1 MLKKFKNPIIFA
13 LVLLP
18 VALIGG
24 FFTSI
29 YMAETY
35 DPVMLSEMMSQAGIS
50 DINILHIVTA
60 IQIAGQMLLMGFF
73 GYILTEKTGLLKSF
87 KIGKSGLIPTIILTI
102 IGSIIFIALEY
113 GVFANLIPE
122 IAASYEAKPTMA
134 YMISCLTYGG
144 VLEEIMMRW
153 FLMSL
158 LAFIIWKLFFK
169 KEAAVPKGVLI
180 GVNIVVALL
189 FAAGHLPTTAM
200 TMGITPL
207 ILVRCFTLNSLAG
220 LICGHLYMKHGI
232 QYAMLSH
239 AGFHILWKIFWILFV

>member
-1 MLKKFKNPIIFA
+1 MLKKFRKPLLFTLA
-13 LVLLP
+13 LLP
-18 VALIGG
+18 IGLIGG
-24 FFTSI
+24 FFTSL
-29 YMAETY
+29 YLEETY
-35 DPVMLSEMMSQAGIS
+35 DPAALAKMLTQTGIS
-50 DINILHIVTA
+50 DIFTLHIITA
-60 IQIAGQMLLMGFF
+60 VQTAGQMLLLGFF
-73 GYILTEKTGLLKSF
+73 GYILAEKIGLLKSF
-87 KIGKSGLIPTIILTI
+87 KIGKSGIIPTIILTV
-102 IGSIIFIALEY
+102 IGSVIFIGLEY

-122 IAASYEAKPTMA
+122 VAVTYEQKPSIA

-169 KEAAVPKGVLI
+169 KKERVPEGVLI
-180 GVNIVVALL
+180 AVNILVALL

-239 AGFHILWKIFWILFV
+239 MGFHILWKIFWILFI

>member
-1 MLKKFKNPIIFA
+1 MLKKFRKPLIFA

-29 YMAETY
+29 YLAESY
-35 DPVMLSEMMSQAGIS
+35 DSAALSEILNQAGIT

-60 IQIAGQMLLMGFF
+60 VQVAGQMLLMGFF
-73 GYILTEKTGLLKSF
+73 GYILAEKTGLLKSF
-87 KIGKSGLIPTIILTI
+87 KISKTGFIPTIILTV

-113 GVFANLIPE
+113 GVFANLIPPV
-122 IAASYEAKPTMA
+122 AATYEQKPTIS

-169 KEAAVPKGVLI
+169 KEQSVPKGMLI

-189 FAAGHLPTTAM
+189 FAAGHLPTTAT

-207 ILVRCFTLNSLAG
+207 ILVRCFSLNSLAG
-220 LICGHLYMKHGI
+220 LICGHLYTKHGI

-239 AGFHILWKIFWILFV
+239 AGFHIIWKIFWVLFI

>member
-1 MLKKFKNPIIFA
+1 MLKKIRKPLIFA

-18 VALIGG
+18 IALIGG
-24 FFTSI
+24 FFTSV
-29 YMAETY
+29 YLEETY
-35 DPVMLSEMMSQAGIS
+35 DPVTLSEMLTQMGIA

-60 IQIAGQMLLMGFF
+60 IQTAGQILLMGFF
-73 GYILTEKTGLLKSF
+73 GYILAEKTGLLKSF
-87 KIGKSGLIPTIILTI
+87 KISKSGIIPTVILTI
-102 IGSIIFIALEY
+102 VGGIIFIGLEY
-113 GVFANLIPE
+113 GVFSNLIPE
-122 IAASYEAKPTMA
+122 VATTYEQKPTIA

-158 LAFIIWKLFFK
+158 LAFIVWKLFFK
-169 KEAAVPKGVLI
+169 KSEQVPNGVLI

-189 FAAGHLPTTAM
+189 FAAGHLPTTAT

-220 LICGHLYMKHGI
+220 LICGHLYIKHGI

-239 AGFHILWKIFWILFV
+239 AGFHILWKIFWILFI

>member
-1 MLKKFKNPIIFA
+1 MVKKFRNPLIFV

-18 VALIGG
+18 IALIGG
-24 FFTSI
+24 FFTSL
-29 YMAETY
+29 YLTETY
-35 DPVMLSEMMSQAGIS
+35 DPAALSEMLTQAGIT

-60 IQIAGQMLLMGFF
+60 VQTAGQMLVMGFF
-73 GYILTEKTGLLKSF
+73 GYILAEKIGLLKSF
-87 KIGKSGLIPTIILTI
+87 KISKSGLLPTIVLTV
-102 IGSIIFIALEY
+102 IGSVIFIALEY

-122 IAASYEAKPTMA
+122 VAATYEAKPTIA

-153 FLMSL
+153 FLLSL
-158 LAFIIWKLFFK
+158 LSFIIWKLFFR
-169 KEAAVPKGVLI
+169 KEQSVPKGVLI

-207 ILVRCFTLNSLAG
+207 ILVRCFSLNSLAG

-239 AGFHILWKIFWILFV
+239 MGFHIFWKIFWMLFI

>member
-1 MLKKFKNPIIFA
+1 MLKKFKKPLIFTLILIPI
-13 LVLLP
+13 
-18 VALIGG
+18 ALIGG

-29 YMAETY
+29 YLEETY
-35 DPVMLSEMMSQAGIS
+35 DPAMVSEMLAQAGIS
-50 DINILHIVTA
+50 DIIILHIVTA
-60 IQIAGQMLLMGFF
+60 VQTAGQIMLMGFL
-73 GYILTEKTGLLKSF
+73 GYILAEKTGLLKSF
-87 KIGKSGLIPTIILTI
+87 KISKSGLIPTVVLTV

-122 IAASYEAKPTMA
+122 VASSYEAKPTIA
-134 YMISCLTYGG
+134 YMVSCLTYGG

-158 LAFIIWKLFFK
+158 LIFIIWKLFFK
-169 KEAAVPKGVLI
+169 KEQSAPKGVMI

-207 ILVRCFTLNSLAG
+207 ILVRCFSLNSLAG
-220 LICGHLYMKHGI
+220 LICGHLYTKHGI

-239 AGFHILWKIFWILFV
+239 AGFHILWKIFWILFI

>member
-1 MLKKFKNPIIFA
+1 MLKKFKKPLIFA

-18 VALIGG
+18 IALIGG

-29 YMAETY
+29 YLEETY
-35 DPVMLSEMMSQAGIS
+35 DPAMLSEMLVQAGIS
-50 DINILHIVTA
+50 DIIILHIITA
-60 IQIAGQMLLMGFF
+60 VQTAGQIMLMGFF
-73 GYILTEKTGLLKSF
+73 GYILAEKTGLLKSF
-87 KIGKSGLIPTIILTI
+87 KISKSGLIPTIVLTV

-113 GVFANLIPE
+113 GVFANIIPE
-122 IAASYEAKPTMA
+122 IAALYEAKPTIA

-158 LAFIIWKLFFK
+158 LIFIIWKLFFR
-169 KEAAVPKGVLI
+169 KEEAVPKGVMI

-189 FAAGHLPTTAM
+189 FSAGHLPTTAM

-207 ILVRCFTLNSLAG
+207 ILVRCFSLNSLAG

-239 AGFHILWKIFWILFV
+239 AGFHILWKIFWILFI

>member
-1 MLKKFKNPIIFA
+1 MLKKFRKPLLFTLA
-13 LVLLP
+13 LLP
-18 VALIGG
+18 IGLIGG
-24 FFTSI
+24 FFTSL
-29 YMAETY
+29 YLEETY
-35 DPVMLSEMMSQAGIS
+35 DPVALAEMLTQAGIS
-50 DINILHIVTA
+50 DIFTLHIITA
-60 IQIAGQMLLMGFF
+60 VQTAGQMLLLGFF
-73 GYILTEKTGLLKSF
+73 GYILTEKIGLLKSF
-87 KIGKSGLIPTIILTI
+87 KIDKSGIISTIILTV
-102 IGSIIFIALEY
+102 IGSILFIGLEY

-122 IAASYEAKPTMA
+122 IAATYEQKPSIA

-169 KEAAVPKGVLI
+169 KKERVPEGVLI
-180 GVNIVVALL
+180 AVNILVALL

-239 AGFHILWKIFWILFV
+239 MGFHILWKIFWILFI

>member
-1 MLKKFKNPIIFA
+1 MLKKFRNPLIFA

-18 VALIGG
+18 IGLIGG
-24 FFTSI
+24 FFTSL
-29 YMAETY
+29 YLAETY
-35 DPVMLSEMMSQAGIS
+35 DPAMLSDMLTQTGIA
-50 DINILHIVTA
+50 DITTLHIITA
-60 IQIAGQMLLMGFF
+60 VQTAGQMLLMGFF
-73 GYILTEKTGLLKSF
+73 GYILAEKTGLLKSF
-87 KIGKSGLIPTIILTI
+87 KISKAGIIPTIVLTVL
-102 IGSIIFIALEY
+102 GSIIFIGMEY
-113 GVFANLIPE
+113 GVYSNLIPE
-122 IAASYEAKPTMA
+122 IATMYEQKPTLA

-158 LAFIIWKLFFK
+158 LTFIIWKLFFK
-169 KEAAVPKGVLI
+169 NKQNVPNGVLI

-189 FAAGHLPTTAM
+189 FAAGHLPTTAA

-220 LICGHLYMKHGI
+220 LICGHLYIKHGI

-239 AGFHILWKIFWILFV
+239 AGFHILWKIFWIFFI

>member
-1 MLKKFKNPIIFA
+1 MLKKFKNPLIFA

-18 VALIGG
+18 IGLIGG

-29 YMAETY
+29 YLEETY
-35 DPVMLSEMMSQAGIS
+35 DPVMLSEMLAQTGIS
-50 DINILHIVTA
+50 DINVLHIITA
-60 IQIAGQMLLMGFF
+60 VQTAGQILLMSFI
-73 GYILTEKTGLLKSF
+73 GYILAEKIGLLKSF
-87 KIGKSGLIPTIILTI
+87 KISKAGLLPTIVLTVL
-102 IGSIIFIALEY
+102 GSIIFVVLEY
-113 GVFANLIPE
+113 GVFSGLIPE
-122 IAASYEAKPTMA
+122 VAATYEAKPTIA

-153 FLMSL
+153 FLLSL
-158 LAFIIWKLFFK
+158 LVFIIWKLFFK
-169 KEAAVPKGVLI
+169 KEQSAPKGVMI

-207 ILVRCFTLNSLAG
+207 ILVRCFSLNSLAG
-220 LICGHLYMKHGI
+220 LICGHLYIKHGI

-239 AGFHILWKIFWILFV
+239 MGFHILWKIVWILFI

>member
-1 MLKKFKNPIIFA
+1 MLKKLKKP
-13 LVLLP
+13 LVFVLALLP
-18 VALIGG
+18 IALIGG
-24 FFTSI
+24 YFTSLCLE
-29 YMAETY
+29 ETY
-35 DPVMLSEMMSQAGIS
+35 DSAALADMLAQAGIS
-50 DINILHIVTA
+50 DITVLHIVTA
-60 IQIAGQMLLMGFF
+60 LQTALLISFMGFF
-73 GYILTEKTGLLKSF
+73 GYILTQKIGLLKSF
-87 KIGKSGLIPTIILTI
+87 KITKSGIIKTIILTV

-113 GVFANLIPE
+113 GVFASIIPE
-122 IAASYEAKPTMA
+122 IALTYEQKPTII

-153 FLMSL
+153 FLISL

-169 KEAAVPKGVLI
+169 KKERVPEGVLI
-180 GVNIVVALL
+180 AVNIVVALL
-189 FAAGHLPTTAM
+189 FAAGHLPTTAA

-239 AGFHILWKIFWILFV
+239 MGFHILWKIFWILFI

>member
-1 MLKKFKNPIIFA
+1 MLKKFRKPLLFTLA
-13 LVLLP
+13 LLP
-18 VALIGG
+18 IGLIGG
-24 FFTSI
+24 YFTSL
-29 YMAETY
+29 YLEETY
-35 DPVMLSEMMSQAGIS
+35 DPAALAEMLTQTGIS
-50 DINILHIVTA
+50 DIIVLHIVTA
-60 IQIAGQMLLMGFF
+60 LQTALLIALMGFF
-73 GYILTEKTGLLKSF
+73 GYILAEKIGLLKSF
-87 KIGKSGLIPTIILTI
+87 KINRSGIISTIILTV
-102 IGSIIFIALEY
+102 IGSIIFIAFEY

-122 IAASYEAKPTMA
+122 VAATYEQKPSFA

-169 KEAAVPKGVLI
+169 KKESVPVGVLI
-180 GVNIVVALL
+180 AVNIVVALL

-239 AGFHILWKIFWILFV
+239 MGFHILWKIFWILFI

>member
-1 MLKKFKNPIIFA
+1 MLKKFRNPIIFA
-13 LVLLP
+13 LILLP
-18 VALIGG
+18 IALIGG

-29 YMAETY
+29 YLEETY
-35 DPVMLSEMMSQAGIS
+35 DPALLAEMLKQAGIS
-50 DINILHIVTA
+50 DIFTLHIITA
-60 IQIAGQMLLMGFF
+60 VQIAGQMLLLGFF
-73 GYILTEKTGLLKSF
+73 GYILAEKTGLLKSF
-87 KIGKSGLIPTIILTI
+87 KISKSGLVSTIVLTV

-113 GVFANLIPE
+113 GVFANLVPE
-122 IAASYEAKPTMA
+122 VAATYEAKPTVA

-158 LAFIIWKLFFK
+158 LIFIIWKLFFK
-169 KEAAVPKGVLI
+169 KEQSAPSGVMI

-239 AGFHILWKIFWILFV
+239 AGFHILWKIFWILFI

>member
-1 MLKKFKNPIIFA
+1 MLKKFRKPLIFA

-18 VALIGG
+18 IALIGG
-24 FFTSI
+24 LFTSI
-29 YMAETY
+29 YLAETY
-35 DPVMLSEMMSQAGIS
+35 DAQALSEMLEQAGIT
-50 DINILHIVTA
+50 DIKILHIVTA
-60 IQIAGQMLLMGFF
+60 VQTAGQMLLMGFF
-73 GYILTEKTGLLKSF
+73 GYILTEKIGLLKSF
-87 KIGKSGLIPTIILTI
+87 KITKSGLVPTIILTV
-102 IGSIIFIALEY
+102 IGSIVFIALEY
-113 GVFANLIPE
+113 GIYSNLIPE
-122 IAASYEAKPTMA
+122 VSATYEQKPTIA

-158 LAFIIWKLFFK
+158 LIFIIWKLFFK
-169 KEAAVPKGVLI
+169 KEQSIPKGVFI

-220 LICGHLYMKHGI
+220 LICGHLYTKHGI

-239 AGFHILWKIFWILFV
+239 AGFHILWKIFWILFI

>member
-1 MLKKFKNPIIFA
+1 MLKKFRKPLLFTLA
-13 LVLLP
+13 LLP
-18 VALIGG
+18 IGLIGG
-24 FFTSI
+24 FFTSL
-29 YMAETY
+29 YLEETY
-35 DPVMLSEMMSQAGIS
+35 DPALLAEMMKQAGIS
-50 DINILHIVTA
+50 DIFTLHIITA
-60 IQIAGQMLLMGFF
+60 VQTAGQMLLLGFF
-73 GYILTEKTGLLKSF
+73 GYILTEKIGLLKSF
-87 KIGKSGLIPTIILTI
+87 KIDKSGIISTIILTV
-102 IGSIIFIALEY
+102 IGSVIFIGLEY
-113 GVFANLIPE
+113 GVFANIMPE
-122 IAASYEAKPTMA
+122 IAVTYEQKPSIA

-169 KEAAVPKGVLI
+169 KKERVPEGVLI
-180 GVNIVVALL
+180 AVNILVALL

-239 AGFHILWKIFWILFV
+239 MGFHILWKIFWILFI

>member
-1 MLKKFKNPIIFA
+1 MLKKFRKPLLFTLA
-13 LVLLP
+13 LLP
-18 VALIGG
+18 IGLIGG
-24 FFTSI
+24 FFTSL
-29 YMAETY
+29 YLEETY
-35 DPVMLSEMMSQAGIS
+35 DPAVLAEMLTQTGIS
-50 DINILHIVTA
+50 DISILHIVTA
-60 IQIAGQMLLMGFF
+60 LQTALLIALMGFF
-73 GYILTEKTGLLKSF
+73 GYILTEKIGLLKSF
-87 KIGKSGLIPTIILTI
+87 KIDKSGIIPTIILTV
-102 IGSIIFIALEY
+102 IGSILFIGLEY
-113 GVFANLIPE
+113 GVFANIMPE
-122 IAASYEAKPTMA
+122 IAATYEQKPSIA

-169 KEAAVPKGVLI
+169 KKERVPEGVLI
-180 GVNIVVALL
+180 AVNILVALL

-200 TMGITPL
+200 TMGIIPL

-239 AGFHILWKIFWILFV
+239 MGFHILWKIFWILFI

>member
-1 MLKKFKNPIIFA
+1 MLKKFKKPLIFA

-18 VALIGG
+18 IALIGG

-29 YMAETY
+29 YLEETY
-35 DPVMLSEMMSQAGIS
+35 DPAMLSEMLVQAGIS
-50 DINILHIVTA
+50 DIIILHIITA
-60 IQIAGQMLLMGFF
+60 VQTAGQIMLMGFF
-73 GYILTEKTGLLKSF
+73 GYILAEKTGLLKSF
-87 KIGKSGLIPTIILTI
+87 KINKSGLIPTIVLTV

-113 GVFANLIPE
+113 GVFANIIPE
-122 IAASYEAKPTMA
+122 IAALYEAKPTIA

-153 FLMSL
+153 FLLSL
-158 LAFIIWKLFFK
+158 LAFIIWKLFFR
-169 KEAAVPKGVLI
+169 KEEAVPKGVMI

-207 ILVRCFTLNSLAG
+207 ILVRCFSLNSLAG

-239 AGFHILWKIFWILFV
+239 AGFHILWKIFWILFI

>member
-1 MLKKFKNPIIFA
+1 MLKKFRKPLLFTLA
-13 LVLLP
+13 LLP
-18 VALIGG
+18 IGLIGG
-24 FFTSI
+24 FFTSL
-29 YMAETY
+29 YLEETY
-35 DPVMLSEMMSQAGIS
+35 DPALLADMLTQTGFS
-50 DINILHIVTA
+50 DIFTLHIITA
-60 IQIAGQMLLMGFF
+60 VQTAGQMLLLGFF
-73 GYILTEKTGLLKSF
+73 GYILAEKIGLLKSF
-87 KIGKSGLIPTIILTI
+87 KINKSGILTTIILTV

-122 IAASYEAKPTMA
+122 VAATYEQKPSFA

-169 KEAAVPKGVLI
+169 KKESVPMGVLI
-180 GVNIVVALL
+180 AANIVVALL

-239 AGFHILWKIFWILFV
+239 MGFHILWKIFWILFI